1 MWYINPA
8 IFLYSLRF
16 PSLFLFSISQRFI
29 MVYTTFQ
36 DQQMKARKRSLT
48 RCVECQSSFRPHLW
62 GRESGKGPVCDHCS
76 NGGKDYS
83 QQEESP
89 SSMEKEIL
97 MDLASNKNDE
107 NIICANCQAT
117 TTPLWRR
124 DATGKTICNAC
135 GLYYKLHHV
144 HRPATMMRTVIKRR
158 KRCPSSDKQQQHP
171 PQKQQKLDD
180 DKKSASSP
188 TFKHNYTPSPPTPTK
203 QQLPPAAAASSA
215 VVRKMSFD
223 DNCSTSSSSGSSN
236 GSIGGGRHSPDL
248 IMYPEDNN
256 PKVMAWPQHHH
267 HKLEENN
274 RFTLPPIHT
283 YYKQPTH
290 CTQHDSLHSQRQEL
304 QREVTR
310 LSQLLS
316 NTVAKLSDIDFAI
329 ANPQQQHHHHSHH
342 HHHHSQHCTCPSS
355 NSSAAPSPPLLPSSS
370 SSISSNSSESD
381 YDPTLIQEQQ
391 VARSLLSLASTN
403 TNSNLGTR
411 LPPISLVNH

>member
-1 MWYINPA
+1 
-8 IFLYSLRF
+8 
-16 PSLFLFSISQRFI
+16 

-89 SSMEKEIL
+89 SMEKEIM
-97 MDLASNKNDE
+97 MDLAHNKSDE

-158 KRCPSSDKQQQHP
+158 KRCPSSDKQQH

-188 TFKHNYTPSPPTPTK
+188 TFKHNYIPSPPAPTK
-203 QQLPPAAAASSA
+203 QQLPPAPVPSA

-248 IMYPEDNN
+248 IMYPEDNSS
-256 PKVMAWPQHHH
+256 KMMAWPQHHH
-267 HKLEENN
+267 HKLEDNN

-329 ANPQQQHHHHSHH
+329 ANPQQQHSHH
-342 HHHHSQHCTCPSS
+342 HRHSPHCSCLSS
-355 NSSAAPSPPLLPSSS
+355 ASSAAPSPPLLPSSS

-381 YDPTLIQEQQ
+381 YDPSLLQEQQ

-403 TNSNLGTR
+403 TNSTVGTR

>member
-1 MWYINPA
+1 
-8 IFLYSLRF
+8 
-16 PSLFLFSISQRFI
+16 
-29 MVYTTFQ
+29 
-36 DQQMKARKRSLT
+36 KARKRSLT

-89 SSMEKEIL
+89 SSMAKEIM
-97 MDLASNKNDE
+97 MDLAHNKNDE

-158 KRCPSSDKQQQHP
+158 KRCPSSDKQHP

-180 DKKSASSP
+180 DKKSAASSP
-188 TFKHNYTPSPPTPTK
+188 TFKHNYTPSPPAPSK
-203 QQLPPAAAASSA
+203 QQLPAPSA
-215 VVRKMSFD
+215 V
-223 DNCSTSSSSGSSN
+223 
-236 GSIGGGRHSPDL
+236 
-248 IMYPEDNN
+248 
-256 PKVMAWPQHHH
+256 
-267 HKLEENN
+267 
-274 RFTLPPIHT
+274 
-283 YYKQPTH
+283 PTH

-316 NTVAKLSDIDFAI
+316 NTVAKLSDIDSAI
-329 ANPQQQHHHHSHH
+329 
-342 HHHHSQHCTCPSS
+342 
-355 NSSAAPSPPLLPSSS
+355 
-370 SSISSNSSESD
+370 
-381 YDPTLIQEQQ
+381 
-391 VARSLLSLASTN
+391 
-403 TNSNLGTR
+403 
-411 LPPISLVNH
+411 

>member
-1 MWYINPA
+1 
-8 IFLYSLRF
+8 
-16 PSLFLFSISQRFI
+16 

-76 NGGKDYS
+76 NGGEDYS
-83 QQEESP
+83 QQVKSP
-89 SSMEKEIL
+89 CAEKEIL
-97 MDLASNKNDE
+97 MDIANGKHDE

-158 KRCPSSDKQQQHP
+158 KRCPSSDKQQHP
-171 PQKQQKLDD
+171 QQKHQKLDD
-180 DKKSASSP
+180 SRKPSTSP
-188 TFKHNYTPSPPTPTK
+188 TFKHSYSSSPPVTLK
-203 QQLPPAAAASSA
+203 QQLPPPPPPPSA
-215 VVRKMSFD
+215 LVRKMSFD
-223 DNCSTSSSSGSSN
+223 EICSTGGGNGSASPDSIVYAEDSSS
-236 GSIGGGRHSPDL
+236 
-248 IMYPEDNN
+248 
-256 PKVMAWPQHHH
+256 KVMAWPQHD
-267 HKLEENN
+267 HKLEENS

-283 YYKQPTH
+283 YYKQPSYCTH
-290 CTQHDSLHSQRQEL
+290 HDSLHSQRQEL

-316 NTVAKLSDIDFAI
+316 TTVAKLSVIDSAI
-329 ANPQQQHHHHSHH
+329 ANPQQQHHHLHH
-342 HHHHSQHCTCPSS
+342 HKCTCSSSPATCTAPAASPSL
-355 NSSAAPSPPLLPSSS
+355 PSLPSSS
-370 SSISSNSSESD
+370 SSVCSNSSESD
-381 YDPTLIQEQQ
+381 YDPNLLQEQQ
-391 VARSLLSLASTN
+391 VARSLLSLASTD
-403 TNSNLGTR
+403 TSAVGTR

>member
-1 MWYINPA
+1 
-8 IFLYSLRF
+8 
-16 PSLFLFSISQRFI
+16 

-76 NGGKDYS
+76 NGGKDYN
-83 QQEESP
+83 QQDDLMP
-89 SSMEKEIL
+89 CVEKEML
-97 MDLASNKNDE
+97 MDLANNNKNDE
-107 NIICANCQAT
+107 NVICANCQAT

-158 KRCPSSDKQQQHP
+158 KRCPSSDKQHSQQKH
-171 PQKQQKLDD
+171 QKLDD
-180 DKKSASSP
+180 DDKKSSLSP
-188 TFKHNYTPSPPTPTK
+188 TFKHSYTPSPPTKKLSPPSSSV
-203 QQLPPAAAASSA
+203 PPADA
-215 VVRKMSFD
+215 RKMSFD
-223 DNCSTSSSSGSSN
+223 DNCSTGSSSGSSN
-236 GSIGGGRHSPDL
+236 DSIGGGRHSPDL

-256 PKVMAWPQHHH
+256 TKVMVWPH
-267 HKLEENN
+267 HKLDEHT

-283 YYKQPTH
+283 YYTQPSH
-290 CTQHDSLHSQRQEL
+290 CTKHDSLHSQRQEL
-304 QREVTR
+304 QREITR

-316 NTVAKLSDIDFAI
+316 NTVAKLSDIDSAI
-329 ANPQQQHHHHSHH
+329 ANPQQQQNHHYHHQHHHQ
-342 HHHHSQHCTCPSS
+342 HSQHCTCSS
-355 NSSAAPSPPLLPSSS
+355 STTTASSSHPPLLPSSS

-381 YDPTLIQEQQ
+381 YDLNLLQEQQ

-403 TNSNLGTR
+403 TTAGTR

>member
-1 MWYINPA
+1 
-8 IFLYSLRF
+8 
-16 PSLFLFSISQRFI
+16 

-76 NGGKDYS
+76 NGGKDYN
-83 QQEESP
+83 QQEDLMP
-89 SSMEKEIL
+89 CVEKEML
-97 MDLASNKNDE
+97 MDLANNNKNDE

-158 KRCPSSDKQQQHP
+158 KRCPSSDKQHPQQKH
-171 PQKQQKLDD
+171 QKLDD
-180 DKKSASSP
+180 DKKPSSSP
-188 TFKHNYTPSPPTPTK
+188 TFKYSYTPSPSTK
-203 QQLPPAAAASSA
+203 QLPPPSSSSTVPAADA
-215 VVRKMSFD
+215 RKMSFD
-223 DNCSTSSSSGSSN
+223 DNCSTGSSSGSSN
-236 GSIGGGRHSPDL
+236 DSVGGGRLSPDL

-256 PKVMAWPQHHH
+256 TKVMVWPH
-267 HKLEENN
+267 HKLDEHT

-283 YYKQPTH
+283 YYKQPSH
-290 CTQHDSLHSQRQEL
+290 CTKHDSLHSQRQEL

-316 NTVAKLSDIDFAI
+316 NTVAKLSDIDSAI
-329 ANPQQQHHHHSHH
+329 ANPQQQQN
-342 HHHHSQHCTCPSS
+342 QHYHNHQYNQRCTCSSTTTITSSYSPSHP
-355 NSSAAPSPPLLPSSS
+355 PSLPSSS

-381 YDPTLIQEQQ
+381 YDLNLLQEQQ

-403 TNSNLGTR
+403 TTAGTR

>member
-1 MWYINPA
+1 
-8 IFLYSLRF
+8 
-16 PSLFLFSISQRFI
+16 

-89 SSMEKEIL
+89 SSMEKEIM
-97 MDLASNKNDE
+97 MDLAHNKNDE

-124 DATGKTICNAC
+124 DATGKTIF
-135 GLYYKLHHV
+135 
-144 HRPATMMRTVIKRR
+144 IKRR
-158 KRCPSSDKQQQHP
+158 KRCPSSDKQQQQQQQP

-188 TFKHNYTPSPPTPTK
+188 TFKHNYTPSPPAPSK
-203 QQLPPAAAASSA
+203 QQLPAPPAPSA

-256 PKVMAWPQHHH
+256 PKMMAWPQHHH
-267 HKLEENN
+267 HKLEDNN

-329 ANPQQQHHHHSHH
+329 ANPQQQLHSH

-355 NSSAAPSPPLLPSSS
+355 ASSAAPTPPLLPSSS
-370 SSISSNSSESD
+370 SSISSSSSESD
-381 YDPTLIQEQQ
+381 YDPSLLQEQQ

-403 TNSNLGTR
+403 TTSAQGTR